1 MINISKQG
9 NALIVSSDN
18 PYGWPTIDGVLNLPV
33 NTLTYA
39 LEDESDFI
47 TFKSVANGDILF
59 SASLQDIRINGATV
73 TRDNFVNQFNAVAYA
88 AVSGGNGG
96 ASDGVTHWVGTQA
109 EYDALGTY
117 QSNVIYN
124 IIEG

>member
-1 MINISKQG
+1 MINITKNG
-9 NALIVSSDN
+9 NSVVVTNDSNYAF
-18 PYGWPTIDGVLNLPV
+18 PFQDGVLTVPV
-33 NTLTYA
+33 NSLTYT
-39 LEDESDFI
+39 LETESDYIAFR
-47 TFKSVANGDILF
+47 SAANNDVLF